1 VRVYAATSGEELA
14 TTGPILASTLA
25 DPGLAPHVTLT
36 VDAQRAYVN
45 AAADGVVHEID
56 YADNA
61 RVARSPRPSVRPV
74 HVAETGR

>member
-1 VRVYAATSGEELA
+1 VTDPV
-14 TTGPILASTLA
+14 LASTLQDA
-25 DPGLAPHVTLT
+25 DLASGVTLT

-56 YADNA
+56 YADDA
-61 RVARSPRPSVRPV
+61 RLARTLKPSTRPV

>member
-1 VRVYAATSGEELA
+1 MTE
-14 TTGPILASTLA
+14 PILASTLQ
-25 DPGLAPHVTLT
+25 DPDLARGLTLT

-56 YADNA
+56 YADDA
-61 RVARSPRPSVRPV
+61 RLARALTLSTQPV